1 MGQIFLVRHA
11 QASFASDDYDRLS
24 PLGLEQSRLL
34 GAWLARCG
42 QRFTHCAHGTLRRQ
56 SQSAEACLAEMP
68 AALRPPGPSIVDPGF
83 DEYDSADVIVRHRPD
98 LGDRAAMQRFIVASE
113 DPRRAFQEVFAVAM
127 QRWASGDHDGE
138 YRESWRAFRARCV
151 AALERTVARA
161 GASQDLVV
169 FSSGGPIAA
178 ICQHLM
184 GLADAK
190 AIELNWSLVNSSMTR
205 LLYGRGRISVHVL
218 NAYPH
223 LEAAGQRAAITY
235 R

>member
-11 QASFASDDYDRLS
+11 QASFAADDYDELS
-24 PLGLEQSRLL
+24 ALGVEQSRLL

-42 QRFTHCAHGTLRRQ
+42 QRFTYAASGSLRRHR
-56 SQSAEACLAEMP
+56 QSAEACLAALPE
-68 AALRPPGPSIVDPGF
+68 ALRPAGPTAVDAGF
-83 DEYDSADVIVRHRPD
+83 DEYDSGDVIQRHRPD
-98 LGDRAAMQRFIVASE
+98 LADRAAVQRFIAGSA

-127 QRWASGDHDGE
+127 ERWASGSYDAE
-138 YRESWRAFRARCV
+138 YRESWRSFRERCV
-151 AALERTVARA
+151 AALERTIAGA
-161 GASQDLVV
+161 GASQDIVV

-178 ICQHLM
+178 LCQHLM
-184 GLADAK
+184 GLPDRR

-205 LLYGRGRISVHVL
+205 LLYGRGRVSVHVL

-223 LEAAGQRAAITY
+223 LEAAGRPGCITY